1 MTVAKFFT
9 DVYNGAL
16 VVFLLTLIASLGM
29 TFTPAQIA
37 APLKRVW
44 VLLGLVVVN
53 FALIPL
59 AAIGIVHLLPLQ
71 SQART
76 GIEIVVIAAGAPI
89 AMKACQMAKRANV
102 AMAVSFTIILIVLDI
117 PIAPLWAK
125 TLISGAK
132 VDVWSILENLIF
144 VVLLPLVVGLIL
156 MSRYPEHRDN
166 WKAGLERTSNIAL
179 YIALGVGLAVNWH
192 SLVTVVGTWVL
203 LASVLII
210 IASAVVGAVVGLGQ
224 RETAITTSLLSSFRF
239 TPVGLL
245 VIGTVL
251 HNQSAYLTPAL
262 IFVLVDTFLPL
273 GLAAEIGHRHRV
285 PSASKNTAT
294 AAGHEVVGAA
304 NSRDTK

>member
-1 MTVAKFFT
+1 
-9 DVYNGAL
+9 L
-16 VVFLLTLIASLGM
+16 
-29 TFTPAQIA
+29 AQIA

-44 VLLGLVVVN
+44 VLLGLIVVN

-59 AAIGIVHLLPLQ
+59 VAIGIAHVLPLQ

-76 GIEIVVIAAGAPI
+76 GLEIVVIAAGAPI

-125 TLISGAK
+125 SLISGAK

-156 MSRYPEHRDN
+156 MTRYPEHRDT

-192 SLVTVVGTWVL
+192 SLVTSVGSWVL

-210 IASAVVGAVVGLGQ
+210 IASTVLGAVVGFRQ

-251 HNQSAYLTPAL
+251 DNQSAYLTPAL

-273 GLAAEIGHRHRV
+273 GLAAEIGHRHQV
-285 PSASKNTAT
+285 TTGSKKSALAEPSAI
-294 AAGHEVVGAA
+294 AAG
-304 NSRDTK
+304 NSGKAG